1 MTRNIN
7 LILIISI
14 LLTFCLIAFA
24 AASDY
29 YVDANSGDD
38 GNDGSQGSPWKT
50 IFHALD
56 SVTGSAGD
64 PATIHV
70 AAGTYSASTNGEFF
84 PLHTKSYVSLSGEDR
99 DTTILDAEDAADPV
113 IDCNSVDDFTIE
125 RLTITGGYGESSGTG
140 GIYCNNSSPTIQ
152 NNTITGNFGG
162 DNGGLACASCSPVI
176 RNNKII
182 GNDSSHSGAGIN
194 CAAASPLISNNIIS
208 GNLTHGG
215 GGGIRSANNSAPTIE
230 NNTITD
236 NTSLGGYGGQGKGA
250 GIFCQDSSP
259 TIRNNIITGNAAT
272 KGVGGYGDGG
282 AIFCETSSPT
292 IENNLIADNSAD
304 GDGGGIYCEDN
315 SSPTIQNNTIAGNS
329 AGDNGGGISCIVNSS
344 PTVTDSILWGDSPDE
359 IYVDGTSSIDITY
372 SCIEGGYT
380 GTGNTDEDPLFV
392 HGYYLSQTGA
402 GQGSDSPCVDTGS
415 DTAANLGMDDKTTR
429 TDGTDDSGTVDM
441 GYHYAMGLTTFYV
454 DANTGSDSYDGSQG
468 SPWKTITHALAAVS
482 GTEDYPVIIHVA
494 AGTYAASANGET
506 FPLNMEDWV
515 SLSGEDRDSTILDA
529 EDAAYHVIWCD
540 GVDNLTIEG
549 FTITGGNANGTGD
562 YATKGGGI
570 YCLNS
575 SPTIQ
580 DNVLTANTANTLD
593 PPGAGAAIYCD
604 EGSPRIVRNVIAR
617 NSASNGTGAVFCC
630 LKSAPTIEGNT
641 ITDNSGSGISCSD
654 YSSPTIV
661 GNMIAYN
668 NQSLFTGG
676 GIHSDSGSS
685 PKITDNIILGNQ
697 AHAGGGGVALHE
709 AESVTIERNMIS
721 GNHSGGAGGG
731 IFSHACSS
739 GLVIKNNTFE
749 GNHADNGGGIA
760 CQSNSDPTVID
771 SILWGDSPDEIYV
784 DGTSS
789 IDITYSCIEGGYSG
803 TGNISDDPLFVTGP
817 DGDYY
822 LSQTAAGEGADSPC
836 VDAGSDTAANLGLDN
851 RTTRTDCVPDTGTVD
866 MGYHYESNVYYVD
879 GDTGSDSNDGSQGRP
894 WKTIT
899 HALASVSGTESLPLT
914 IRVAATTYA
923 ASTNGETF
931 PLNMEDWVSLV
942 GDDRETT
949 ILDAE
954 DAANNV
960 ILCSH
965 VDNLTI
971 QGLTITGANDGNGAV
986 RCDNS
991 SPTIK
996 NNVITGNSTTYA
1008 GGGIFCE
1015 DGAPRIEDNMV
1026 RNNQA
1031 SEGAGI
1037 FCNRSSPTI
1046 KSNTITGN
1054 SASDT
1059 HGGGICCFD
1068 HSSPLIEGNTIGD
1081 NSANDTGG
1089 GIHCRDYSS
1098 PTIKNNAITHNT
1110 ATNDKGGGIS
1120 CYTSSP
1126 AIENNTIKG
1135 NNADGGGAIYCEWLS
1150 SPTVVNSILWG
1161 DSADEV
1167 SLDGTSSIDIT
1178 YSCIQGG
1185 YDGEGNIEEDP
1196 EFVYG
1201 CYLSQTAAGQGSDS
1215 PCVDTG
1221 SDTAANL
1228 GMDDR
1233 TTRTDGVDDS
1243 GTVDMGYHF
1252 TSGLSHYYV
1261 DADSG
1266 DDGDDGS
1273 QGSPWKTITHALDTV
1288 HGGSDEPALIHPA
1301 AGTYAASTNGE
1312 TFPLNMKS
1320 WVSLSGEDR
1329 DTTVL
1334 DAEDAASNVVL
1345 CDHVDNLTI
1354 ESFTMTRANDGNGAV
1369 NCDNS
1374 SPTIK
1379 NNTITGN
1386 NSTTSSGG
1394 GVFCQDSSPTIENNV
1409 ISDNQAG
1416 DGGGIYCYRSSP
1428 MITSNE
1434 IRNNS
1439 SADNNGNGG
1448 GITCFDNSSPTVQGN
1463 LISGNDAN
1471 WNGGGI
1477 SLWTSCSP
1485 VIQDNNISL
1494 NTAYE
1499 SGGGIFCYDNSSP
1512 TIRRNTIAHNE
1523 AMTEWGGGIGCES
1536 NCSPTIESNTIS
1548 GNSAVI
1554 GGGIS
1559 AVSSSSPIVII
1570 SILWGDSPDEI
1581 YVDGTSSIDITYSC
1595 IEGGYTGTGNIDE
1608 DPLFTSGPM
1617 GDYCLRQDP
1626 PQEPPESPC
1635 VDAGDDYSSAYGLN
1649 KYFTRTDA
1657 VPDVGV
1663 VDMGYH
1669 YPIPGQ
1675 ATSDPVLTDGDVDP
1689 DSGTTETDFTFSIH
1703 YYDEDGDEPS
1713 IKKVTIDGTEYDM
1726 DGSGSDADYTYST
1739 TLSEG
1744 EHEFCFYFENGRGG
1758 AASDPEE
1765 GTHDGPTVN
1774 YDPVLSAGDV
1784 APDTGTTGT
1793 LFAYCVHY
1801 YDEDGEAPAVIKVHI
1816 DGDGGHGMALD
1827 SGNEADGTY
1836 AFETTLGTEGDHTF
1850 HFECEDPS
1858 GSTDREPEEG
1868 ERDGPFVNHAPDL
1881 SNGDVYPDTG
1891 AGSRTFTYSV
1901 DYYDLDGDAPSVN
1914 EVRID
1919 EGTDD
1924 EKVGQMWVVLGEAAD
1939 GKYVYYEKSLH
1950 QGEHTFYFLFKDTLG
1965 SSARDPEAGYYPGPT
1980 VTNSAPELSDC
1991 DVEPHYGKTGVSFV
2005 YSCHY
2010 YDYDDDYPGS
2020 IKVFIDGGGHD
2031 MKLDDG
2037 WAYNGTYVY
2046 ETTLALGE
2054 HDFYFECDDG
2064 AGGSDRCPDAGATD
2078 GPLVEEEKP
2087 WSSCTSP
2094 ELSNVPEIEVTFESD
2109 DTGGSGVYRTWL
2121 YYKYESGGE
2130 WDDYYFASGTSG
2142 TISFE
2147 ASDEGWYY
2155 FQTKAVDRAG
2165 NWEEGPSGDG
2175 DDSTLFDWTPP
2186 VSSCWLSGQS
2196 GSAIN
2201 DTNTSPIV
2209 LEFMASDALS
2219 SIASV
2224 VLFYD
2229 YNGEGWTDSGLLEQE
2244 ATAGSLDFEPTNGE
2258 GVYEFYTI
2266 ATDVA
2271 GNVEAPPADA
2281 DASEIYDTT
2290 APQSTCATIELTND
2304 SPVVVDFT
2312 ASDAL
2317 CSVASVALWH
2327 NYEDQGWS
2335 DSSVSEGGT
2344 TGTLSFEPGLSYGTY
2359 EFYTIA
2365 TDTAGNE
2372 EEAPN
2377 EADAVCY
2384 FDARLVLSEAESPA
2398 YCTFGTVAVTFTT
2411 DVGIDGYGGV
2421 RLYYRYGEVLDDVE
2435 GAEWASTST
2444 TSPETSG
2451 TLEFYSLDGD
2461 GYYQFYT
2468 RALSAGDVMEPA
2480 PVGAD
2485 TTTLADGLPPQT
2497 SVTAAPLSSESS
2509 IDIAFD
2515 SVESY
2520 GLASIDVYWWYGGS
2534 VSLWTTVYETSGTV
2548 TFDAGTDEG
2557 EYRFYSIGTDL
2568 AGNIEALP
2576 PGGYDC
2582 SVTVDLSPPTSF
2594 AEVDECATTSPVEVR
2609 FNAQDDYT
2617 RVVCVEL
2624 YYRQGSEGSWILHDT
2639 NTSDETGTFS
2649 FSLAS
2654 EGQFHFYTIAQDEV
2668 GNRESAPEGPDDET
2682 VYDAAPPYTSCNA
2695 PEYVTSGPIRVSF
2708 EAQDSVSG
2716 LSSVTAYYRF
2726 NLGSW
2731 VEVSSTGAAEAGQFE
2746 CPPASG
2752 DGMYEFFVGAT
2763 DLCGNSLEPS
2773 APQSS
2778 TVYDSTAP
2786 SSSCSAAESFVTS
2799 PSVELTYFAYD
2810 TGSGVDTV
2818 RVWYR
2823 YYEGQWHES
2832 SVEGSGGSGTGTF
2845 TPPSDDGA
2853 YYLYSIAT
2861 DCAGN
2866 VESAPS
2872 SPDWQVIFDRTPPEL
2887 SDGEVSPRTGLPEV
2901 DFTFAVRFTDGD
2913 AQPPSVKQVF
2923 VDGEAHLM
2931 RLVSGDPASGTYQH
2945 EMRLLAGA
2953 HEYYFYFED
2962 AFGLGV
2968 RLPVAGTFTGPVV
2981 NAAPVLSGGSV
2992 SPTFGDTS
3000 EVYEFSVSYHDDD
3013 GDAASFVQVLLD
3025 GRAFDMV
3032 PATWGPLDVDYV
3044 HQTQLSAGSHSFYF
3058 ICEDSKGAEAR
3069 HPEAPGVKQGP
3080 TVVEFDPNPPYCVD
3094 MSPESGATDASPD
3107 TTVWIWLTDDISGVD
3122 NSTLVLRIDGVQ
3134 VEPAISTVDGKG
3146 ASLTYEPPEPFKQNQ
3161 YVTVDVSGCDKAI
3174 VPNCLDRFT
3183 YCFVVAD
3190 QTGPVVIGV
3199 PVVVAL
3205 GSEMAL
3211 IQWLTNE
3218 PADSFVEFNA
3228 KGQGSVSTGSTVM
3241 TQLHTVQL
3249 QGLSPN
3255 TTYRFRVASTDNAGN
3270 GPTNSCWDAFR
3281 TAVREDTTPPRVL
3294 TGPAAADVSHN
3305 CATIIWTT
3313 DELSSGHL
3321 LYSPMRRRGSTFA
3334 EDECKREHSILLQG
3348 LLSNTEYECELTC
3361 TDMSGNVGSPAILY
3375 FATSNKPDASP
3386 PEIVE
3391 GPEVI
3396 YVDVQIALVG
3406 FRTDELCTAWVTYG
3420 KTDMHGSTANEPD
3433 ASTDHEIYLGDLT
3446 PATEYHYQ
3454 VHCEDLLGNRGSA
3467 SSDLTFTT
3475 LSSPDG
3481 SGLHCTSGP
3490 EVAYLTDGE
3499 AKIEWTTDKVSD
3511 TQVIFWKEGASTQGA
3526 GAGLWRSG
3534 KCTFKHEAYLTGLTP
3549 GTAYEYLISSQDPS
3563 GNSLPSQDVGTFR
3576 TQDTPDTTPPDI
3588 SDIAYS
3594 YNAGGK
3600 ARIDWDTSE
3609 PSDSRI
3615 YYWKKRSRQAG
3626 KDSWAGSENTM
3637 HHSGWITG
3645 LEGEADY
3652 EYEVGSRDASGNFS
3666 WSDTE
3671 GFTASGQEDTTPP
3684 SFTYGP
3690 EVESR
3695 RGNDP
3700 ISITWRTNEIATTV
3714 LKYYLSDETTAD
3726 RYHRA
3731 SYEHTTSHRVEL
3743 VGLAPGPYE
3752 FEATSKDPAGNVS
3765 LPHYGAFTVQ
3775 GSEAEPSLS
3784 NPCVTPTYG
3793 NLETDFSF
3801 RVEYRG
3807 SVGRAP
3813 RSAHVIIDGSERK
3826 VMTCIEGRPDDG
3838 VYAYTTKLASGTHT
3852 FRFEFESRTGIAVSR
3867 PATGVYS
3874 GPRVEAAPEF
3884 SLSLTTDKA
3893 EYAPGEKQTVW
3904 LDASNAGDG
3913 CAVDLFVYLLLPDG
3927 SRLYWPDLGPEPTP
3941 IPILPFSS
3949 GVSFDD
3955 YRLFDQEL
3963 PSDLSSGDYAWKAV
3977 LCEHTTFD
3985 ELCCPATAPFT
3996 ITTGHAWC
4004 SIDLRLNESKF
4015 VPGDEFALSLYVT
4028 NPGDE
4033 LEADLYVNVTLPD
4046 GPSLYLPY
4054 LSTEPAPMAISVP
4067 AGCENEEFSILE
4079 LTLPEGL
4086 PSGKYELTARL
4097 CLRSSME
4104 ALSDESEASF
4114 ELFNFSVTIAA
4125 NGSSFSTGDDL
4136 TVSVSVRN
4144 LGDDIDLD
4152 LYIALMSPDGT
4163 FLYLPSFVS
4172 DPTRYYSFR
4181 PLPSGTEYDDVPI
4194 LETAIPP
4201 GLMLGNYC
4209 FFAAFFAPDTPS
4221 LYGTFSA
4228 ACWELRE

>member
-7 LILIISI
+7 VILIISI
-14 LLTFCLIAFA
+14 LLTFGLIASA
-24 AASDY
+24 TASDY
-29 YVDANSGDD
+29 YVDAESGDD

-50 IFHALD
+50 ITHALD

-64 PATIHV
+64 PVTIHV
-70 AAGTYSASTNGEFF
+70 AAGTYAASTNGETF

-99 DTTILDAEDAADPV
+99 QTTILDAENAAYHV
-113 IDCNSVDDFTIE
+113 MDCTNDDNLTIEGFTITRGYANGGSYDE
-125 RLTITGGYGESSGTG
+125 HGAGILCGVDGSPIIRNNIITGNYAHAHAAIYCHSGGSATIEGNLITENVGLEGGGVCCYRSGSVLIDNNIITKNEARGGYGASGDGGGIRCYESSPTIRNNIISGNTATTG
-140 GIYCNNSSPTIQ
+140 VGGSGFGAGIFCDDSSPTIQ
-152 NNTITGNFGG
+152 NNTIT
-162 DNGGLACASCSPVI
+162 
-176 RNNKII
+176 
-182 GNDSSHSGAGIN
+182 
-194 CAAASPLISNNIIS
+194 
-208 GNLTHGG
+208 
-215 GGGIRSANNSAPTIE
+215 
-230 NNTITD
+230 NNT
-236 NTSLGGYGGQGKGA
+236 GQ
-250 GIFCQDSSP
+250 
-259 TIRNNIITGNAAT
+259 
-272 KGVGGYGDGG
+272 GDGG
-282 AIFCETSSPT
+282 AI
-292 IENNLIADNSAD
+292 
-304 GDGGGIYCEDN
+304 YCEN
-315 SSPTIQNNTIAGNS
+315 S
-329 AGDNGGGISCIVNSS
+329 SS

-359 IYVDGTSSIDITY
+359 IYVDGTSSIDVTY
-372 SCIEGGYT
+372 SCIEGGYP
-380 GTGNTDEDPLFV
+380 GTGNTDQDPLFV
-392 HGYYLSQTGA
+392 TGHYYLSQTAA

-415 DTAANLGMDDKTTR
+415 DTAANLGLDDRTTR

-441 GYHYAMGLTTFYV
+441 GYHYAAGLTTFYV
-454 DANTGSDSYDGSQG
+454 DADTGSDSNDGSQS
-468 SPWKTITHALAAVS
+468 SPWKTITHALAAVT
-482 GTEDYPVIIHVA
+482 GTEDYPVIINVA
-494 AGTYAASANGET
+494 AGTYASSANGET
-506 FPLNMEDWV
+506 FPLNMEDYV
-515 SLSGEDRDSTILDA
+515 SLSGEDRNTTILDA
-529 EDAAYHVIWCD
+529 EDAAYHVIDCTD
-540 GVDNLTIEG
+540 AENLEIEG
-549 FTITGGNANGTGD
+549 LTITGGNANTGTTGKGSLGGGIFCKASSPIIRENIITGNYAD
-562 YATKGGGI
+562 YAGGGIHCEYATSPTIENNVISDNSTDGSGGGISCFSSSGIIQGNTICRNTQTGAEDVYAGGGI
-570 YCLNS
+570 YLYASSTIIEWNTIDENDGSNGAGIGCYRTR

-580 DNVLTANTANTLD
+580 N
-593 PPGAGAAIYCD
+593 
-604 EGSPRIVRNVIAR
+604 
-617 NSASNGTGAVFCC
+617 
-630 LKSAPTIEGNT
+630 NT
-641 ITDNSGSGISCSD
+641 ITDNNA
-654 YSSPTIV
+654 V
-661 GNMIAYN
+661 R
-668 NQSLFTGG
+668 TGG
-676 GIHSDSGSS
+676 GIWLADGCSPVLHSN
-685 PKITDNIILGNQ
+685 T
-697 AHAGGGGVALHE
+697 
-709 AESVTIERNMIS
+709 IS
-721 GNHSGGAGGG
+721 GNSGA
-731 IFSHACSS
+731 
-739 GLVIKNNTFE
+739 
-749 GNHADNGGGIA
+749 NGGGAIWA
-760 CQSNSDPTVID
+760 QTNCDPTVTD

-784 DGTSS
+784 DGMSS

-899 HALASVSGTESLPLT
+899 HALASVSGTESLPVT

-942 GDDRETT
+942 GQDRDTT

-954 DAANNV
+954 SSNRV
-960 ILCSH
+960 IYCDH

-971 QGLTITGANDGNGAV
+971 QGFKITGGSASEGAGIHCSYSSPTVQNNTIDSNTAGNGGGIY
-986 RCDNS
+986 CIHS
-991 SPTIK
+991 SPTIRANVINDNTVTGTAGGGIYCSDSSPTIEENVISNNRAQYEGGIACRQGSSPMIR
-996 NNVITGNSTTYA
+996 NNVITGNEAY
-1008 GGGIFCE
+1008 E
-1015 DGAPRIEDNMV
+1015 H
-1026 RNNQA
+1026 
-1031 SEGAGI
+1031 GAGI
-1037 FCNRSSPTI
+1037 GCNDGSSPVI
-1046 KSNTITGN
+1046 ENNMMTG
-1054 SASDT
+1054 
-1059 HGGGICCFD
+1059 
-1068 HSSPLIEGNTIGD
+1068 
-1081 NSANDTGG
+1081 
-1089 GIHCRDYSS
+1089 
-1098 PTIKNNAITHNT
+1098 NT
-1110 ATNDKGGGIS
+1110 ATNM
-1120 CYTSSP
+1120 
-1126 AIENNTIKG
+1126 
-1135 NNADGGGAIYCEWLS
+1135 GGAIACRGSSTSPIIRNNTLS
-1150 SPTVVNSILWG
+1150 GNSAGAGAGIWSDASASPTLIHSILWG
-1161 DSADEV
+1161 NSAGEVQADQDSMAV
-1167 SLDGTSSIDIT
+1167 T

-1185 YDGEGNIEEDP
+1185 YDGEGNIEEAP

-1201 CYLSQTAAGQGSDS
+1201 CYLSQTAAGQDSDS
-1215 PCVDTG
+1215 PCVDAG

-1266 DDGDDGS
+1266 DDGNDGS
-1273 QGSPWKTITHALDTV
+1273 QGSPWKTITHALDSV
-1288 HGGSDEPALIHPA
+1288 ESNGAEPKIIHA
-1301 AGTYAASTNGE
+1301 EAGTYAASTNGE

-1329 DTTVL
+1329 DTTIL
-1334 DAEDAASNVVL
+1334 DAEEVAYHVIYCYNVSRF
-1345 CDHVDNLTI
+1345 TI
-1354 ESFTMTRANDGNGAV
+1354 ESLTISRGKVGNEPPDLQGGGIYCCQSCPTIQENIIEHNTGVQGEDGRGGGIY
-1369 NCDNS
+1369 CGDNS
-1374 SPTIK
+1374 QAIIQG
-1379 NNTITGN
+1379 NTIRN
-1386 NSTTSSGG
+1386 NFS
-1394 GVFCQDSSPTIENNV
+1394 
-1409 ISDNQAG
+1409 G
-1416 DGGGIYCYRSSP
+1416 DGGGIYCVRSSP
-1428 MITSNE
+1428 TIKCNTITG
-1434 IRNNS
+1434 NS
-1439 SADNNGNGG
+1439 VAEQDGNGG
-1448 GITCFDNSSPTVQGN
+1448 GILCYDNSSPTIEVN
-1463 LISGNDAN
+1463 VISYNDADHK
-1471 WNGGGI
+1471 GAGI
-1477 SLWTSCSP
+1477 WLGTGCSP
-1485 VIQDNNISL
+1485 TIQDNDFKF

-1499 SGGGIFCYDNSSP
+1499 SGGGIFCTGSNSP
-1512 TIRRNTIAHNE
+1512 TIKNNEITHNE
-1523 AMTEWGGGIGCES
+1523 ATTERGGGIGCENS
-1536 NCSPTIESNTIS
+1536 SSPAILSNTIS
-1548 GNSAVI
+1548 GNSAII

-1559 AVSSSSPIVII
+1559 GVSSSSPMVIN

-1581 YVDGTSSIDITYSC
+1581 YVDGTSSIDIAYSC
-1595 IEGGYTGTGNIDE
+1595 IEGGYTGEGNIDE
-1608 DPLFTSGPM
+1608 DPLFISGPM

-1649 KYFTRTDA
+1649 KCSTRTDA
-1657 VPDVGV
+1657 VPDVGI

-1675 ATSDPVLTDGDVDP
+1675 WTNDPVLTAGDVDP

-1739 TLSEG
+1739 TLPEG
-1744 EHEFCFYFENGRGG
+1744 EHEFYFYFEDGRGG

-1801 YDEDGEAPAVIKVHI
+1801 YDEDGEAPAVIEVHI

-1827 SGNEADGTY
+1827 SGNAADGTY
-1836 AFETTLGTEGDHTF
+1836 CYETTLGTEGDHTF

-1858 GSTDREPEEG
+1858 GSTDRDPEDSEH
-1868 ERDGPFVNHAPDL
+1868 DGPFVNHAPDL

-1901 DYYDLDGDAPSVN
+1901 DYYDLDGDAPSVK

-1919 EGTDD
+1919 EGTQD
-1924 EKVGQMWVVLGEAAD
+1924 EKVGQMWLVLGEAAN
-1939 GKYVYYEKSLH
+1939 GRYIYYETSLH

-1965 SSARDPEAGYYPGPT
+1965 SSARDPEEAGYYDGPT
-1980 VTNSAPELSDC
+1980 VTNSAPELLDC

-2010 YDYDDDYPGS
+2010 SDYDDDYPGS
-2020 IKVFIDGGGHD
+2020 IKVFIDGDGGHD
-2031 MKLDDG
+2031 MTLDDG
-2037 WAYNGTYVY
+2037 PAYDGTYVY
-2046 ETTLALGE
+2046 EMTLALGE

-2078 GPLVEEEKP
+2078 GPLVEEELP

-2094 ELSNVPEIEVTFESD
+2094 ELSNVPTIEVTFESD
-2109 DTGGSGVYRTWL
+2109 DAGGSGVYRTWL
-2121 YYKYESGGE
+2121 HYKYESEGE
-2130 WDDYYFASGTSG
+2130 WDLYYFASGTSG

-2147 ASDEGWYY
+2147 ASDEGRYY
-2155 FQTKAVDRAG
+2155 FQTVAVDRAG

-2196 GSAIN
+2196 GSSWAIN

-2229 YNGEGWTDSGLLEQE
+2229 YNGEGWTDSGLSEEE
-2244 ATAGSLDFEPTNGE
+2244 AAEGSLDFEPTNGE

-2335 DSSVSEGGT
+2335 DSGVSEGGT
-2344 TGTLSFEPGLSYGTY
+2344 TGTLSFEPGVSYGTY

-2384 FDARLVLSEAESPA
+2384 FDARLVLSEAESSA

-2451 TLEFYSLDGD
+2451 TLDFYSLDGD

-2480 PVGAD
+2480 PVRAD

-2497 SVTAAPLSSESS
+2497 FVTAPPLSSESS
-2509 IDIAFD
+2509 IDVAFD

-2520 GLASIDVYWWYGGS
+2520 GLASIDVYRWFGGS
-2534 VSLWTTVYETSGTV
+2534 ASLWTTVYETSGTV

-2624 YYRQGSEGSWILHDT
+2624 YYRQGSEGSWILHGT

-2654 EGQFHFYTIAQDEV
+2654 EGQFHFYTIAEDEV
-2668 GNRESAPEGPDDET
+2668 GNRESAPEGPDDQT
-2682 VYDAAPPYTSCNA
+2682 AYDAAPPYTSCIA
-2695 PEYVTSGPIRVSF
+2695 PEYVTSGPIWVSF

-2716 LSSVTAYYRF
+2716 LCSVTAYYRF

-2731 VEVSSTGAAEAGQFE
+2731 VEVWSTGAVEAGQFE

-2773 APQSS
+2773 APQTS

-2853 YYLYSIAT
+2853 YYFYSIAT

-2872 SPDWQVIFDRTPPEL
+2872 SPDWQVIFDRTRPEL
-2887 SDGEVSPRTGLPEV
+2887 SDGEVSPPTGLPEIG
-2901 DFTFAVRFTDGD
+2901 FTFAVHFTDGD
-2913 AQPPSVKQVF
+2913 GQPPSVKQAF
-2923 VDGEAHLM
+2923 VDGEAHSM
-2931 RLVSGDPASGTYQH
+2931 RLVSGDPAFGTYQH

-3013 GDAASFVQVLLD
+3013 GDAASFVQVLID
-3025 GRAFDMV
+3025 GRAFDMM
-3032 PATWGPLDVDYV
+3032 PATRAPLDVDYV
-3044 HQTQLSAGSHSFYF
+3044 HQTQLSAVSHSFYF
-3058 ICEDSKGAEAR
+3058 ICEDSRGAEAR

-3107 TTVWIWLTDDISGVD
+3107 TSVWIWLTDDISGVD
-3122 NSTLVLRIDGVQ
+3122 NSTLELRIDGVQ

-3174 VPNCLDRFT
+3174 VPNCLDRYT

-3190 QTGPVVIGV
+3190 QTAPIVIGV

-3205 GSEMAL
+3205 GSETAL

-3218 PADSFVEFNA
+3218 RADSFVEFNA
-3228 KGQGSVSTGSTVM
+3228 EGQESVSTGSTVM

-3249 QGLSPN
+3249 HGLSPN
-3255 TTYRFRVASTDNAGN
+3255 TTYRFRVGSTDNAGN
-3270 GPTNSCWDAFR
+3270 GPTYSCWDAFR
-3281 TAVREDTTPPRVL
+3281 TAVREDTTPPKVL

-3305 CATIIWTT
+3305 GATVIWTT
-3313 DELSSGHL
+3313 DEPSLGHL

-3348 LLSNTEYECELTC
+3348 LQSNTEYECELTC

-3375 FATSNKPDASP
+3375 FATSNKPDTSP

-3420 KTDMHGSTANEPD
+3420 KTDMHGSTANEPN

-3475 LSSPDG
+3475 LSSSDE

-3534 KCTFKHEAYLTGLTP
+3534 RSTFKHEAYLTGLTP

-3588 SDIAYS
+3588 SDIACS

-3615 YYWKKRSRQAG
+3615 YYWKKQSRQAG

-3637 HHSGWITG
+3637 YHSGWITG
-3645 LEGEADY
+3645 LEGDADY

-3690 EVESR
+3690 DVESR
-3695 RGNDP
+3695 RGNDS

-3714 LKYYLSDETTAD
+3714 LEYYLSDETTAD

-3752 FEATSKDPAGNVS
+3752 FEATSKDPSGNVS
-3765 LPHYGAFTVQ
+3765 LPRYGAFTVQ

-3793 NLETDFSF
+3793 NLETDFTF

-3852 FRFEFESRTGIAVSR
+3852 FRFEFESRTGTAVSS

-3893 EYAPGEKQTVW
+3893 EYALGEKQTVW

-3949 GVSFDD
+3949 GASFDD

-3977 LCEHTTFD
+3977 LCEHSTFD
-3985 ELCCPATAPFT
+3985 ELCYPATAPFT

-4172 DPTRYYSFR
+4172 DPTRYYPFR
-4181 PLPSGTEYDDVPI
+4181 PLLSGTEYDDVPI

-4201 GLMLGNYC
+4201 GLVLGNYC
-4209 FFAAFFAPDTPS
+4209 FFAAFFEPDTPS